1 MNTRKY
7 WYRKILI
14 MIVTFSMVV
23 GGSYYLIEA
32 EQGKLQR
39 EVSAAT
45 TDKTMV
51 IPGGMP
57 IGIYLET
64 NGVMVLGTDAIE
76 GIDGEKHNPSEHL
89 VKAGDYITEVN
100 GEAINTKNELIQKI
114 EKLSNDD
121 VILTL
126 HRNQDSIKVKTKAVS
141 CEKDKYKLGIWVRD
155 NTQGLGTVTYL
166 DANSRFGALG
176 HGIHDVDTSKLLE
189 IEGGTVYTTSVKDIQ
204 KGKTGTPGGMEGIIV
219 YNLSLIHI

>member
-1 MNTRKY
+1 MTSSFDS
-7 WYRKILI
+7 
-14 MIVTFSMVV
+14 FSMVV

-114 EKLSNDD
+114 EK
-121 VILTL
+121 VTIIM
-126 HRNQDSIKVKTKAVS
+126 SIFRYQYFLV
-141 CEKDKYKLGIWVRD
+141 
-155 NTQGLGTVTYL
+155 
-166 DANSRFGALG
+166 FM
-176 HGIHDVDTSKLLE
+176 LLLLP
-189 IEGGTVYTTSVKDIQ
+189 IQ
-204 KGKTGTPGGMEGIIV
+204 
-219 YNLSLIHI
+219 

>member
-32 EQGKLQR
+32 AQGKLQR

-100 GEAINTKNELIQKI
+100 GESINTKNELIQKI
-114 EKLSNDD
+114 
-121 VILTL
+121 
-126 HRNQDSIKVKTKAVS
+126 
-141 CEKDKYKLGIWVRD
+141 
-155 NTQGLGTVTYL
+155 
-166 DANSRFGALG
+166 
-176 HGIHDVDTSKLLE
+176 
-189 IEGGTVYTTSVKDIQ
+189 
-204 KGKTGTPGGMEGIIV
+204 
-219 YNLSLIHI
+219 